1 MVGLF
6 VDLMRVP
13 LKFEKEE
20 LEGFHVKF
28 EKEELEGLYLL
39 LTSVMHC
46 AESRS
51 GFRSLKQ
58 SRRVQNR
65 KLEAES

>member
-6 VDLMRVP
+6 VDLMKVP

-20 LEGFHVKF
+20 LEGLHIKS

-39 LTSVMHC
+39 LTYVMYC
-46 AESRS
+46 EESIPE
-51 GFRSLKQ
+51 F
-58 SRRVQNR
+58 
-65 KLEAES
+65 ES

>member
-6 VDLMRVP
+6 VDLMKVP

-20 LEGFHVKF
+20 LEGLHIKS

-46 AESRS
+46 AES
-51 GFRSLKQ
+51 
-58 SRRVQNR
+58 
-65 KLEAES
+65 KLES